1 VASKRGVVCATQ
13 LGGGGPGKDELKV
26 EVDVKDSG
34 MMIVTTV
41 APEMQWIGGAA
52 HLQLTCAQ
60 HLLTNFESHPLFRII
75 WACPL

>member
-1 VASKRGVVCATQ
+1 MLTFALRFAVGQQ
-13 LGGGGPGKDELKV
+13 LGGSRSEKDELNV

-52 HLQLTCAQ
+52 HLQFTCGPPTSHGLTPA
-60 HLLTNFESHPLFRII
+60 
-75 WACPL
+75 